1 MKVIQRN
8 CAAYLKLRNWQW
20 WRLFTKVRDA
30 KTDSSATVG
39 AHPNEA
45 ASLWAL
51 MDHKAPLT
59 CGFFK
64 ICTDERVLFQVK
76 PLLQVTRQEE
86 EMLAKEDEL
95 SKVKEKQLQAE
106 EMIKEFEGKQ
116 QQVGAF
122 LQSRGFQVV
131 F

>member
-1 MKVIQRN
+1 MFV
-8 CAAYLKLRNWQW
+8 
-20 WRLFTKVRDA
+20 
-30 KTDSSATVG
+30 
-39 AHPNEA
+39 
-45 ASLWAL
+45 
-51 MDHKAPLT
+51 
-59 CGFFK
+59 FF
-64 ICTDERVLFQVK
+64 ICVDDCVLFQVK

-122 LQSRGFQVV
+122 PFVERISSRVLEAAVKDAFPTLTVISLL
-131 F
+131 